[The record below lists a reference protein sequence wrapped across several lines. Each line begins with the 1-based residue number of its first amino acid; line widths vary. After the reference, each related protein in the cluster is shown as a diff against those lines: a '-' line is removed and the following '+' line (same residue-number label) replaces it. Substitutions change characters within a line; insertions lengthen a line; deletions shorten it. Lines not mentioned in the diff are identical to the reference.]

1 MAAIIETG
9 SQFVYTGKGPL
20 DSKALVKTFAELID
34 RNTWIVNGA
43 STAYNGMI
51 VSVWLNK
58 EDSTKNGIYYLF
70 DPACTTTIKNPDVTN
85 EENWIKLGGVE
96 DTSELVG
103 QLKNI
108 QNQLESLSSRVDV
121 LEANGSEVV
130 TYAYR
135 AGFPTTGEANKLY
148 VAADQKRTYVW
159 VDGTGYILVG
169 TGFEETDDGH
179 ILIDGGSADDE

>member
-9 SQFVYTGKGPL
+9 SQFVYAGKGPL
-20 DSKALVKTFAELID
+20 DSKALVKTFAELTD
-34 RNTWIVNGA
+34 RNTWLVNGA

-58 EDSTKNGIYYLF
+58 EDTTKNGIYYLF

-96 DTSELVG
+96 NASELVD

-108 QNQLESLSSRVDV
+108 QTQLDSLSSRVDA

-135 AGFPTTGEANKLY
+135 STFPAEGQASKLY
-148 VAADQKRTYVW
+148 VAADQQRTYVW
-159 VDGTGYILVG
+159 VDGTGYMLVG
-169 TGFEETDDGH
+169 TGFEETADGH
-179 ILIDGGSADDE
+179 ILIDGGSADDK